1 MHHTFEVTKSELLHD
16 APILALRRDRL
27 VMPGGGEA
35 NREIVEHFGAVA
47 VVALDAHG
55 RVAMVEQ
62 YRHSVRRRLLE
73 LPAGILDI
81 AGEGELET
89 AKRELQE
96 EAGLAAGEWGL
107 LVDLVTSPG
116 FAEEAVRVFLARD
129 LSEVERP
136 EAEHEEADMDLHWL
150 PLDSAREAV
159 MTGRITNSIAVA
171 GILAASEV
179 VAGRAD
185 ARDVAEPFELR
196 PTSMAERRVASGI
209 EPDMKRI

>member
-1 MHHTFEVTKSELLHD
+1 MAHQFRTVGTEQLLD
-16 APILALRRDRL
+16 APIIAVRRDDV
-27 VMPGGGEA
+27 VMPGEVVA
-35 NREIVEHFGAVA
+35 QREVVEHLGAVA
-47 VVALDAHG
+47 VVALDDSN

-96 EAGLAAGEWGL
+96 EAGLAAAEWGL
-107 LVDLVTSPG
+107 LVDVVTSPG

-136 EAEHEEADMDLHWL
+136 EAEDEEADMDLHWL

-159 MTGRITNSIAVA
+159 MAGRITNSIAVA

-185 ARDVAEPFELR
+185 ARDVAEPFDLR
-196 PTSMAERRVASGI
+196 PTSMPERRVADGI